1 MFPNQPPHRHHQA
14 DRLDEDL
21 LGRLHAHPCIGEHDY
36 RHPMHG
42 ILRPFCMEGGQL
54 RVIGHLRLEE
64 RDGCLAGS
72 HRSGPIQDDPGR
84 LVVEQGS
91 ASRDHR
97 SLGLNK

>member
-1 MFPNQPPHRHHQA
+1 
-14 DRLDEDL
+14 
-21 LGRLHAHPCIGEHDY
+21 
-36 RHPMHG
+36 
-42 ILRPFCMEGGQL
+42 MEGGQL